1 MKAKYILFFLVI
13 AAFNTA
19 KAQSFTFNYQG
30 TERSY
35 VLHLPAGY
43 DQSLQYPLVFN
54 FHGLTQ
60 TGAQQQTTS
69 GMDAVAD
76 EAGFIVVYP
85 DGLNKS
91 WNAGINNEDVDDVG
105 FINALLDH
113 LIATYSVDDRKVYST
128 GFSMGGYFSYRLACE
143 LSHRIAAIAPVS
155 GLLATT
161 VASTCNP
168 SRDIPV
174 LHFHG
179 TNDQVVSYEGTYS
192 LSVEETLAYWRQNN
206 ECTSE
211 AEITLYPDLNTTDGS
226 TVELIAYKACTSGSE
241 VSHFKIHNEGHTWP
255 GSSSWGS
262 NRDIIASREIWSFF
276 SQYSL
281 PDVLTNTTT
290 AVKDLK
296 ITISPLPFSN
306 STIVSTPTG
315 ANIIMLRIVDLNGN
329 QVFLDRNPGKY
340 EIELGESLSSGMYFL
355 QVTTETGVYSQKI
368 IKQ

>member
-1 MKAKYILFFLVI
+1 MKAKYIIFFLLL
-13 AAFNTA
+13 AAFKPANG
-19 KAQSFTFNYQG
+19 QSFTFNYHG

-60 TGAQQQTTS
+60 TGTQQQTTS

-85 DGLNKS
+85 DGLNNS

-179 TNDQVVSYEGTYS
+179 TNDQIVSYEGTYS
-192 LSVEETLAYWRQNN
+192 LSVEETLAYWRENN

-211 AEITLYPDLNTTDGS
+211 AEITLYPDVNATDGS
-226 TVELIAYKACTSGSE
+226 TVELIEYKTCASGSE
-241 VSHFKIHNEGHTWP
+241 VSHFKIHNEDHTWP
-255 GSSSWGS
+255 GSSSWGA
-262 NRDIIASREIWSFF
+262 NKDIIASREIWSFF

-281 PDVLTNTTT
+281 PDMVTSIVP
-290 AVKDLK
+290 VKDPQ
-296 ITISPLPFSN
+296 ISVAPLPFSN
-306 STIVSTPTG
+306 STVVSNTTG
-315 ANIIMLRIVDLNGN
+315 ATITVVRIVDLSGN
-329 QVFLDRNPGKY
+329 EVFLDLNPGRY
-340 EIELGESLSSGMYFL
+340 EIELGETINSGIYFL
-355 QVTTETGVYSQKI
+355 QVTTETGVYNQKI